1 MSDLQLARAAL
12 VSADSIFAGQVKQL
26 LTGPERPV
34 SLELEL
40 TVPLYQFGEHQV
52 QALRSLAPELI
63 ILDFDESQDLGLEL
77 ARFLVDMNPAQL
89 LIVAG
94 PILTSDQL
102 MQAMRAGVSDYLP
115 KPVAPEA
122 LQAALTRVALK
133 LRKPDASKSSEPGR
147 ILSFFS
153 PKGGGG
159 STTLATNLA
168 ILIHRIT
175 KKKTLL
181 VDLDLELGES
191 ALVLGIQPRF
201 SFVDFVE
208 NFRRMDAS
216 LLGSYI
222 DRHPSGVHLLSAP
235 LQPEKAETVT
245 AEQIRKILAF
255 LRQHYEYILVD
266 TPRSFGAQTLAVFEQ
281 AELVFIVTTAD
292 LPSLRNIQ
300 RGIPLFKKVLT
311 KGEEQLRLIL
321 NRYDPQDAV
330 SVHDVEKSLGL
341 KVFWKIS
348 NDYEAVMGSVNAG
361 KPIVLNGGSPY
372 TADLTGLAGMVTG
385 IQEPR
390 VSRGARL
397 ARALTVPFRG
407 VAGRIAGRKG
417 GK

>member
-1 MSDLQLARAAL
+1 MSETQLPRAAL
-12 VSADSIFAGQVKQL
+12 VSTDSIFTGQVKQL

-40 TVPLYQFGEHQV
+40 AVPLYQFGEHQV
-52 QALRSLAPELI
+52 QALRTLAPELI
-63 ILDFDESQDLGLEL
+63 ILDFDESQDLGLAL
-77 ARFLVDMNPAQL
+77 ARHLVDLNPTQL
-89 LIVAG
+89 FIVTG
-94 PILTSDQL
+94 PGLSSEQL
-102 MQAMRAGVSDYLP
+102 VEAMRAGVSDYLP
-115 KPVAPEA
+115 KPVALDA
-122 LQAALTRVALK
+122 LQTAIKRVAQK
-133 LRKPDASKSSEPGR
+133 LRKADSTKSGEPGR

-159 STTLATNLA
+159 STTVATNLA
-168 ILIHRIT
+168 ILIHRTT
-175 KKKTLL
+175 KKRTLL

-191 ALVLGIQPRF
+191 ALVLGLQPRF

-222 DRHPSGVHLLSAP
+222 DRHPSGIHVLSAP

-245 AEQIRKILAF
+245 PEHIRRILGF
-255 LRQHYEYILVD
+255 LRQHYDYILVD
-266 TPRSFGAQTLAVFEQ
+266 TARSFGAQTLAVFEQ

-300 RGIPLFKKVLT
+300 RGIPVFKRVLT
-311 KGEEQLRLIL
+311 RGEDQLRLIL
-321 NRYDPQDAV
+321 NRYDPHDAV
-330 SVHDVEKSLGL
+330 SVEDVEKSLGL
-341 KVFWKIS
+341 KVFWKVS
-348 NDYEAVMGSVNAG
+348 NDYEAVMGSLNAG

-372 TADLTGLAGMVTG
+372 AVDLAGLAGILTG
-385 IQEPR
+385 VQEPK

-397 ARALTVPFRG
+397 AQALTAPIRG
-407 VAGRIAGRKG
+407 VAGRLTRRKG

>member
-1 MSDLQLARAAL
+1 MNDIQLPRAAL
-12 VSADSIFAGQVKQL
+12 VSTDSHFVGQVKQL
-26 LTGPERPV
+26 LTGPERAV

-52 QALRSLAPELI
+52 QALRALAPELI

-77 ARFLVDMNPAQL
+77 ARHLVDLNPAQL
-89 LIVAG
+89 FIVAG
-94 PILTSDQL
+94 PILSSDQL

-115 KPVAPEA
+115 KPVTLEA
-122 LQAALTRVALK
+122 LQIAITRVAQK
-133 LRKPDASKSSEPGR
+133 VRKPDAAKSSEPGR

-235 LQPEKAETVT
+235 FQPEKAETIT
-245 AEQIRKILAF
+245 AEQIRRILGF

-266 TPRSFGAQTLAVFEQ
+266 TPRSFGPQTLAVFEQ
-281 AELVFIVTTAD
+281 TELVFIVTTAD

-311 KGEEQLRLIL
+311 KGEDQLRLIL

-330 SVHDVEKSLGL
+330 SVEDVERSLGL
-341 KVFWKIS
+341 KVFWKVS

-372 TADLTGLAGMVTG
+372 TVDLTGLAGKVTG
-385 IQEPR
+385 IQEPQ

-397 ARALTVPFRG
+397 ARALTAPIRG
-407 VAGRIAGRKG
+407 VAGRIARRKG